1 MRLYRYMR
9 LDNLWRLLD
18 LVVENRIHCATWD
31 SLNDPLEG
39 SYEVMIDKL
48 TPDQRLRLEESLE
61 VNRHSWRIAS
71 FSAPGG
77 HPNSPTC
84 GRVKIPHLTGL

>member
-61 VNRHSWRIAS
+61 VNRHSC
-71 FSAPGG
+71 PGR
-77 HPNSPTC
+77 PP
-84 GRVKIPHLTGL
+84 KLPHLWPGQNPPPDRALMPR